1 MNPKKILII
10 SLLAILLCSLLTGGA
25 AARYTTPEGMNAG
38 ITNGDFIY
46 VGETQLNFSDLTE
59 PGKTLIGLVYLESS
73 AQKDVIPISNNIA
86 SQIQVTNYGFY
97 SAKYSDGTIS
107 STKGCWVRQLSLG
120 SIAVVAADDPNGSP
134 ITGSDISKDLGV
146 IFYMT
151 GQNIQS
157 NQLTDWFEYEITM
170 PSGLKSTTVRNQNGA
185 QVSLSSSTQHND
197 PSQKYQD
204 FAFHFSDQVF
214 VPTIDPGQTLPGVSI
229 AFKIKNLNG
238 LTGQQVLRSITLTS
252 VRPTLTLDTS
262 RLESDRQVTVTL
274 SGTAATEYPLVIAP
288 AGDNRPYF
296 VDDGKITVINNQSI
310 TVTTDNTG
318 KYTVLIK
325 IPDNV
330 ITGEYTVSTIYSV
343 SATFTVAKPPVVTL
357 YFDEPPA
364 DVLAGKFA
372 VGDQIYLTGR
382 VSGLDICPV
391 YLYITGPNL
400 PANGASLEYPSQE
413 VVDGDPSTFT
423 VTTYSSN
430 LGYWAYYW
438 QTRGFEPGSYTIHAN
453 LNPIGQKESGKPGG
467 AGTGIDGDVALSHD
481 YTISEQSIQVKSSD
495 KTGGYFAKG
504 DILYSWW
511 IARGSPGVGAGHPGG
526 EVRWYI
532 FGTNFRYADRE
543 VDFPLYGGGTTD
555 SSGSS
560 SSSSS
565 DNSRI
570 GKEAPWGE
578 YGMTYNR
585 TFTYGLSP
593 GTYYLVYQHPGP
605 NNVFDI
611 YADGSALNGGT
622 LTTVSTTYGSSSDF
636 TYMQGKA
643 AADALTKMFE
653 DPKSDDLYVMTQFIV
668 EDPWITFDT
677 LGTVAVGDKLKI
689 SGKTNLATSD
699 KTADKTETKDTLWL
713 TISRLDLDTVA
724 DTSTAM
730 KIPVDTTT
738 PSSPTPFRGYRT
750 FSYDEIDTSSW
761 YPGTYEATITC
772 KDVNFKQSY
781 SFEILSADAKAA
793 ATTAVPT
800 RDPAFSEH
808 PYPATEATPLKTPT
822 QAATAWTPVPTLAAA
837 PGFGFGLVILGLALS
852 TLAVRIRRR

>member
-1 MNPKKILII
+1 MNPKKILIL
-10 SLLAILLCSLLTGGA
+10 SLLAILLCSILTGGA

-38 ITNGDFIY
+38 ISPGNTIY
-46 VGETQLNFSDLTE
+46 IGEGNLNFSALGTA
-59 PGKTLIGLVYLESS
+59 GKTITGLVRFDGDTPQNKISIANDIGSVPGNTPTGYYCVEYDNTPQKGTSS
-73 AQKDVIPISNNIA
+73 VWVDQFLP
-86 SQIQVTNYGFY
+86 
-97 SAKYSDGTIS
+97 GTIS
-107 STKGCWVRQLSLG
+107 V
-120 SIAVVAADDPNGSP
+120 IAAYNPSGTP
-134 ITGSDISKDLGV
+134 LTGTNIPKDLGV

-151 GQNIQS
+151 SQGIKYSELVNWY
-157 NQLTDWFEYEITM
+157 DYEISM
-170 PSGLKSTTVRNQNGA
+170 PSGLKRSSVKNLNGA
-185 QVSLSSSTQHND
+185 MVSLNSHAD

-204 FAFHFSDQVF
+204 LAFRFSDQEF
-214 VPTIDPGQTLPGVSI
+214 VPVINPGEELSGVSVT
-229 AFKIKNLNG
+229 FKITNMGNLNG
-238 LTGQQVLRSITLTS
+238 QYSPRPVVLTS
-252 VRPTLTLDTS
+252 VKPAISLDTS
-262 RLESDRQVTVTL
+262 KIETDKVVTVTL
-274 SGTAATEYPLVIAP
+274 SGTAATEYPLVITP
-288 AGDNRPYF
+288 SGDNRPYF

-310 TVTTDNTG
+310 TVTTDDSG
-318 KYTVLIK
+318 KYVVSIR

-357 YFDEPPA
+357 YFDEPSA

-382 VSGLDICPV
+382 VSGLDTCPV

-400 PANGASLEYPSQE
+400 PANGVSLEYPSQE

-430 LGYWAYYW
+430 IGYWAYYW

-467 AGTGIDGDVALSHD
+467 AGTGIDGDVALSWD
-481 YTISEQSIQVKSSD
+481 YTISEQSLQVKSSD

-526 EVRWYI
+526 EVRWYM
-532 FGTNFRYADRE
+532 FGTNLRYADRE
-543 VDFPLYGGGTTD
+543 ANFPFYGGGTTN

-578 YGMTYNR
+578 YGLTYNR

-668 EDPWITFDT
+668 EDPWITFDA

-689 SGKTNLATSD
+689 SGKTNLTTSD

-713 TISRLDLDTVA
+713 TIHRLDLDTVA

-738 PSSPTPFRGYRT
+738 PSSPIPFRGYRT

-772 KDVNFKQSY
+772 KDVSFKQSY
-781 SFEILSADAKAA
+781 SFEILSADAKSAA
-793 ATTAVPT
+793 ATAVPT
-800 RDPAFSEH
+800 RDPALSEN
-808 PYPATEATPLKTPT
+808 PYTATEATPLKTPT
-822 QAATAWTPVPTLAAA
+822 QAATTWTPVPTLTTA
-837 PGFGFGLVILGLALS
+837 PGFGFGIVILGLALG